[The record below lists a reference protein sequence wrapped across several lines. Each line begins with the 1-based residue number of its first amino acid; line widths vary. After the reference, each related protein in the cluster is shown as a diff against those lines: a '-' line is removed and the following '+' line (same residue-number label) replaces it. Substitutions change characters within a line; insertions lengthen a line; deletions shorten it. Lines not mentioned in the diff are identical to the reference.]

1 MLNPRVAVVGSLN
14 ADLTLPVHHLP
25 GAGETV
31 LASGPGRVSF
41 GGKGGNQAAAAAAF
55 GGQVTMVG
63 RVGDDDY
70 GRQILA
76 DLAARGVDAS
86 QVRVTPGQRT
96 GSATIAVD
104 GDGDNLILVD
114 PGANS
119 LLEPDDLSGAPLA
132 DASAVLVQLE
142 IPAPTVAAA
151 IRAARAPV
159 VLNPAPAGPV
169 EPGVLALVHVLVPN
183 ASELGL
189 LTGATPPGTLEGIV
203 QLARTLPARIDVVI
217 TLGRDGAVVLPR
229 SGGPVTHIGAPAAE
243 VIDATGAGDCFCG
256 TLAVL
261 LAEGVGLAGAAGVSV
276 AAATISTTGNGARGR
291 LPGRSEAEELAAK
304 LPIRLLDL

>member
-55 GGQVTMVG
+55 GGRVAMIG
-63 RVGDDDY
+63 RVGDDDH

-76 DLAARGVDAS
+76 DLTARGVDVS
-86 QVRVTPGQRT
+86 QVLVTAGQRT
-96 GSATIAVD
+96 GTATIALD
-104 GDGDNLILVD
+104 REGDNLILVD

-119 LLEPDDLSGAPLA
+119 LVEPEDLSGASLA
-132 DASAVLVQLE
+132 DAAAVLVQLE
-142 IPAPTVAAA
+142 IPLPAVAAA

-159 VLNPAPAGPV
+159 VLNPAPAAPVGPDL
-169 EPGVLALVHVLVPN
+169 LALVRVLVPN

-189 LTGATPPGTLEGIV
+189 LAGAKPPGTLEGIV
-203 QLARTLPARIDVVI
+203 QLARKLPGGPDVVV

-229 SGGPVTHIGAPAAE
+229 SGGLATHIAAPATE

-261 LAEGVGLAGAAGVSV
+261 LAEGAGLADAARVAV
-276 AAATISTTGNGARGR
+276 AAASISTTGNGARGR
-291 LPGRSEAEELAAK
+291 LPGRSEARALAAG
-304 LPIRLLDL
+304 LPSRPLDQ

>member
-14 ADLTLPVHHLP
+14 ADLTLPVDHLP

-31 LASGPGRVSF
+31 LATGPGRVSF

-70 GRQILA
+70 GRQIIA
-76 DLAARGVDAS
+76 DLTARGVDVS
-86 QVRVTPGQRT
+86 HVLVTAGQRT
-96 GSATIAVD
+96 GSATIALD
-104 GDGDNLILVD
+104 GDGDNLIIVN

-119 LLEPDDLSGAPLA
+119 LLEPDDFAAAPLA
-132 DASAVLVQLE
+132 GASAVLVQLE
-142 IPAPTVAAA
+142 VPAAAVAAA

-159 VLNPAPAGPV
+159 LLNPAPARPV
-169 EPGVLALVHVLVPN
+169 EPEVLDLVHVLVPN

-189 LTGATPPGTLEGIV
+189 LAGAKPPGTLAGIV
-203 QLARTLPARIDVVI
+203 QLARTLAGRMDVVV
-217 TLGRDGAVVLPR
+217 TLGRDGAVVLP
-229 SGGPVTHIGAPAAE
+229 SGGGPVTHIAAPAAE
-243 VIDATGAGDCFCG
+243 VTDATGAGDCFCG

-261 LAEGVGLAGAAGVSV
+261 LAEGAPLASAARLSV
-276 AAATISTTGNGARGR
+276 AAATISTTGHGARGR
-291 LPGRSEAEELAAK
+291 LPGRDEAEELAAG
-304 LPIRLLDL
+304 LPTRVLDL